1 VEFVS
6 GVREWSSLVVFL
18 FFIKKANSNVIKM
31 FQRLIESTKIFYT

>member
-6 GVREWSSLVVFL
+6 G
-18 FFIKKANSNVIKM
+18 FFGFIEKYKKANSNVFKM